1 LNQIKDFFKLLKE
14 EKKKQISNT
23 LSNDFKNLNQNI
35 LKQAQGH
42 EDENEEVSLVIE

>member
-1 LNQIKDFFKLLKE
+1 MQFYLNQIKEFFKQLKE
-14 EKKKQISNT
+14 EKKKQISNI

-42 EDENEEVSLVIE
+42 DEDSDEE